1 MRNLIRTVSWTVGL
15 QTISLALFLVT
26 GTAQETGSGQPVP
39 PPKGN
44 WVERLFVS
52 NYTTPPVRT
61 LDTGSDASLD
71 AMIRD
76 GRLYLTAEDA
86 VRLALEN
93 NADINVERYNPYF
106 SLWGIV
112 QGRSVL
118 NPSVQVNTNLDR
130 VVTPASSALQGAE
143 TLLSLNTLYDVTY
156 HKPFEFGADLDLNFN
171 TLRYRTSS
179 IFNSVNPSFTT
190 NTSFKVTQHLLKDF
204 GRISRGRF
212 VKIAQNNLNISE
224 ETFVARTTDII
235 TTVLSTY
242 WDLFFSIEDVKVK
255 EASKKLGEV
264 ILDQNKIQAEVGTM
278 SPLDVVQAEAD
289 VAAREEQLILSRY
302 ARKTSEDQLKKLI
315 SSRTDAGV
323 ITSTIEPTTPPDST
337 PPSLVPVTE
346 AVRHAFE
353 NRPEVKQLQ
362 SDQQNKKIQVDYTK
376 NQLKPSLDLVAGY
389 SMNGLGGTEIIR
401 DYSNGI
407 FNPPIIATIPG
418 GFIDSLDS
426 LTTGKYLGYTAGV
439 TLRVPIGND
448 DARAASAQAQIDFKQ
463 GEEKLRSLRQSI
475 ALEVRQA
482 YENIQL
488 ARDRIAAGEVTV
500 RYQEKKVQGEQDKYA
515 LGATTTR
522 FVLEAQRDLEDAQ
535 SRLLLAKLLLV
546 RGKIALDKA
555 LGDTFVA
562 HNIVLD
568 KALRLVK

>member
-1 MRNLIRTVSWTVGL
+1 MRISMRAVSRTAIL
-15 QTISLALFLVT
+15 QAILFLLSLGT
-26 GTAQETGSGQPVP
+26 GMTQEAKPARPDTAPE
-39 PPKGN
+39 GN
-44 WVERLFVS
+44 WVQRLLVKD
-52 NYTTPPVRT
+52 YTVPPVRT
-61 LDTGSDASLD
+61 LDTGSDTALD
-71 AMIRD
+71 ALVKD
-76 GRLYLTAEDA
+76 GRLPLTAEDA

-93 NADINVERYNPYF
+93 NPDINVERYNPYF

-112 QGRSVL
+112 KGHSVL
-118 NPSVQVNTNLDR
+118 NPSVVFNTNLDR

-190 NTSFKVTQHLLKDF
+190 NTSFRITQHLLKDF

-212 VKIAQNNLNISE
+212 VKIAQNNLSISE
-224 ETFVARTTDII
+224 EAFVARTTDII

-242 WDLFFSIEDVKVK
+242 WDLVFAIEDVKVK

-264 ILDQNKIQAEVGTM
+264 ILEQNKIQAEVGTM
-278 SPLDVVQAEAD
+278 SPLDVIQAEAD

-323 ITSTIEPTTPPDST
+323 ITATIDPMTPPDST
-337 PPSLVPVTE
+337 LPPLLPVAE
-346 AVRHAFE
+346 AIQHALQ
-353 NRPEVKQLQ
+353 NRPEVKQLLA
-362 SDQQNKKIQVDYTK
+362 DQQNRKIQVDYTK
-376 NQLKPSLDLVAGY
+376 NQLKPALDLVAGY

-407 FNPPIIATIPG
+407 FNPPIIAIFPG
-418 GFIDSLDS
+418 GFVDSLDS
-426 LTTGKYLGYTAGV
+426 LATGKYLGYTAGV
-439 TLRVPIGND
+439 SLRVPIGNE
-448 DARAASAQAQIDFKQ
+448 DARASSAQAQIDYRQ
-463 GEEKLRSLRQSI
+463 GEERLRSQRQSI

-522 FVLEAQRDLEDAQ
+522 FVLESQRDLQDAQ

-555 LGDTFVA
+555 LGDTFAA
-562 HNIVLD
+562 HSIVLD
-568 KALRLVK
+568 QALRLVK